1 MADLLT
7 LASDATLSLVGRA
20 ASKVAAAAAATKT
33 ADPPTPWYQPFID
46 PDSEELFHSRV
57 KACKLK
63 PAQCAI
69 MQNWWYKFQVSDLAY
84 GLPTIY
90 FLISII
96 SLFIAANLVSRFAP
110 ARLSRFS
117 LWRRFLSIVRYL
129 SYKQFRLGSSRFST
143 PPVGAMLLLGAGLVY
158 FLTMILAPGQYYWPT
173 DASYGNSPPLSTRVS
188 WLILACLPFV
198 LALGAKASI
207 ITVLTGISHEK
218 LNFWHAWLGRA
229 MWAMALVHMAP
240 YVVYRTSKGDV
251 HTAWTKK
258 GTWLAGSLAL
268 ISLTYITFM
277 SPSFI
282 RFVLLTPNKQDASL
296 TALETAPTSSSSSA
310 TSSSASA
317 SSSS

>member
-1 MADLLT
+1 MAHLLS
-7 LASDATLSLVGRA
+7 LASDATLSLAARA
-20 ASKVAAAAAATKT
+20 AAAAAATT
-33 ADPPTPWYQPFID
+33 AAAKKDDIPTAWYQPFIN
-46 PDSEELFHSRV
+46 PESEELFHSRV
-57 KACKLK
+57 KPCKLK

-69 MQNWWYKFQVSDLAY
+69 MNNWWYSFQVSDLAY

-90 FLISII
+90 FLLAILG
-96 SLFIAANLVSRFAP
+96 LFIAANIVSRFVP

-117 LWRRFLSIVRYL
+117 LWRRCLSVVRYL

-158 FLTMILAPGQYYWPT
+158 FLSMILAPGQYYWPT
-173 DASYGNSPPLSTRVS
+173 DASYGNSPPVSTRIS

-218 LNFWHAWLGRA
+218 LNFYHAWLGRA
-229 MWAMALVHMAP
+229 MWVMALAHMAP
-240 YVVYRTSKGDV
+240 YVIFRTNKGDV
-251 HTAWTKK
+251 HTAWIKK

-282 RFVLLTPNKQDASL
+282 RYVSHTQLHI
-296 TALETAPTSSSSSA
+296 
-310 TSSSASA
+310 
-317 SSSS
+317 